1 MDQNSST
8 TVKKMSRT
16 RPRRGQVEE
25 PTRPI
30 RMARS
35 RNTSG
40 AALKSSDLE
49 DDEFDD
55 MKIEDEEEEEVVHKR
70 GSKRKID
77 SEDEAEGDLEDDIE
91 DMDEDEGDDNDEVDG
106 DEVEGDEVEGDDDLV
121 DEADTTTTVK
131 KPEEKKG
138 PKKRGRKKIK
148 FTVLEDGIFDEEGNP
163 FNIKDDEVVI
173 DHEDSKG
180 CEKITENGVLLGGR
194 QFRMK
199 TFNLLG
205 DNPKLFMISTEPA
218 RLVGFRDSYLLFKT
232 HRSLFKK
239 VCTNEEKMDLID
251 RGIIPNSYKGRSV
264 NLVAARSIFREFGAK
279 VIFDGKKVVDDFW
292 EQRAIDNGDI
302 AGDFADPTEAVRP
315 LIGEASFHANMPSPI
330 MSTPTTNY
338 QSDETWMYQIATQT
352 KVYNRKL
359 LDDRNQAY
367 TRGIKDIYT
376 NLAFFPLITQP
387 KTANVTKTSSSNSQ
401 VITFATKFVNE
412 DIKRK
417 ITGLKSIPKE
427 IFADIEDEEIKQA
440 ILAQQE
446 YEKSVL

>member
-55 MKIEDEEEEEVVHKR
+55 MKIEDEEEEVVHKR
-70 GSKRKID
+70 GSKRKIE
-77 SEDEAEGDLEDDIE
+77 SEDEAEGDLEGDIE

-264 NLVAARSIFREFGAK
+264 NLVAA
-279 VIFDGKKVVDDFW
+279 
-292 EQRAIDNGDI
+292 
-302 AGDFADPTEAVRP
+302 
-315 LIGEASFHANMPSPI
+315 
-330 MSTPTTNY
+330 
-338 QSDETWMYQIATQT
+338 
-352 KVYNRKL
+352 
-359 LDDRNQAY
+359 
-367 TRGIKDIYT
+367 
-376 NLAFFPLITQP
+376 
-387 KTANVTKTSSSNSQ
+387 
-401 VITFATKFVNE
+401 
-412 DIKRK
+412 
-417 ITGLKSIPKE
+417 
-427 IFADIEDEEIKQA
+427 
-440 ILAQQE
+440 
-446 YEKSVL
+446 

>member
-1 MDQNSST
+1 
-8 TVKKMSRT
+8 
-16 RPRRGQVEE
+16 
-25 PTRPI
+25 
-30 RMARS
+30 MARS

-55 MKIEDEEEEEVVHKR
+55 VKIEEEEEVVHKR
-70 GSKRKID
+70 GSKRKIE
-77 SEDEAEGDLEDDIE
+77 SEDEAEGDLEGDLE
-91 DMDEDEGDDNDEVDG
+91 DMDEDDGDEEVDG
-106 DEVEGDEVEGDDDLV
+106 DEIEGDEVEGDDDLV
-121 DEADTTTTVK
+121 DEANTTTTVK

-239 VCTNEEKMDLID
+239 VCTNDEKMDLID

-279 VIFDGKKVVDDFW
+279 VIFDGKKVIDDFW

-315 LIGEASFHANMPSPI
+315 LIGEASFNASIPSPI
-330 MSTPTTNY
+330 MSTPTINY

-367 TRGIKDIYT
+367 NRGIKDIYT

-387 KTANVTKTSSSNSQ
+387 KSANVTKTSSSNSQ

-417 ITGLKSIPKE
+417 ITGLKNIPKE